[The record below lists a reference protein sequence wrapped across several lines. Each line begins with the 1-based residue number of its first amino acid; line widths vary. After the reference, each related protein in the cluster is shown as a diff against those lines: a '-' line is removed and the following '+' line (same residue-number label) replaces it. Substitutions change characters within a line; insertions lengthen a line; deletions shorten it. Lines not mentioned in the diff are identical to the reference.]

1 MAMSETA
8 IRVID
13 DLDPRA
19 RALDLSQTFIVR
31 APAGSGKTDLL
42 TRRFLKLLAVVDEP
56 EEILAITFTRAATA
70 EMRSRVLG
78 HLEEAARMPE
88 ATADEGERVTLAR
101 AALKNSE
108 VRGWRI
114 LEQPQRLNI
123 ETIDSLCLRIAH
135 GQPLL
140 SRMGGMLSPV
150 ERADLMY
157 GQAARHT
164 LGQLGGGDAALDEA
178 IAHMLAMRDNNL
190 RDCENLIAEMLK
202 QRDQWIRAFPLV
214 EKKELDWDVARSKL
228 EAPFRREVKRALEE
242 VHRLLDAEP
251 ALAREL
257 VELADYAAG
266 NCAKFGL
273 LSGLGALPGPDQLP
287 VEHWECVADFLLT
300 QSGEWRS
307 GLTKANG
314 FPTGGALE
322 RQQKQRMQ
330 SLLGRLQQIA
340 GLREALVGL
349 PKLPRLRYDDDQWET
364 LQHLFMTLRRAVAE
378 LNVIFATENRVDFA
392 QLGIA
397 ARQVLK
403 DVEDNP
409 DLLLALSGGLRH
421 LLVDEFQDTSRS
433 QFELIRLLVRAWDEG
448 DGRTCFLVGDPMQ
461 SIYMFRQAEVELF
474 SHVVE
479 RGIASEA
486 EPALACELVQ
496 LSTNFRSHA
505 GLTEEWNKLFAAVFG
520 ADAPVPFSPSYAAE
534 PALIAEAVRIYP
546 QVIGAA
552 DRKLTPSEVQEEKEE
567 AQDREAGRVLEI
579 VERHSAAIARAQA
592 EGDECRVAILVRARQ
607 HLAKIVRLLRQRGI
621 PFRAVELE
629 TLAERQELIDL
640 LSLTRAL
647 LHPMDRVAWLS
658 VLRAPWCGL
667 MLRDLH
673 TLTGADNRELKRKP
687 MLELIEAH
695 LPLLIGEAAERAART
710 AGILKQALATR
721 FEGLHAGSFS
731 QWIERTWRSLGGPLC
746 VDAAAY
752 ENAQTYFS
760 MLDDVAP
767 DGMACMTGDFEA
779 ELEWLF
785 AQPDPTVSE
794 RAGVQLMTIHKAK
807 GLGFDVVIVPGLDRR
822 TKPDES
828 PLIVSLERTNAI
840 TNDYEMLVA
849 PIGAKGG
856 ESHPTYKW
864 VQKQRKVR
872 QEEEVKRLLYVACT
886 RARRELHL
894 LGTATL
900 GQSGLKRGDA
910 NSLLDVGWPAF
921 EAKFRDAVKD
931 GAVKENAGAKVVDFP
946 LEMAHQGSLFDVFD
960 MAAAADS
967 KPALKVKRIALADRM
982 KPHGNNVTVAATFME
997 TTPEPA
1003 RPEGSRRA
1011 RVIGNAVHALLQQL
1025 STGQLSRG
1033 VDGAMLEQRARTI
1046 LRAAAFSGRAM
1057 EEAVQEV
1064 LGAVENCRRD
1074 TVGRWILEKHAGA
1087 QSETSWTGWMGDEMV
1102 TLRAD
1107 RVFRSGAAPMGPGA
1121 EYLWIIDYKMSAPAG
1136 EAVEEFHA
1144 RQREYYAPQ
1153 LGRYAQALRELEG
1166 GDVPLRLGLY
1176 FPRIGKLDWW

>member
-1 MAMSETA
+1 MSELVERLA
-8 IRVID
+8 E
-13 DLDPRA
+13 DLEQRA
-19 RALDLSQTFIVR
+19 RALDLSRTFIVR

-78 HLEEAARMPE
+78 HLEEAARTAESPE
-88 ATADEGERVTLAR
+88 EDERVTLAR
-101 AALKNSE
+101 AALRNSDA
-108 VRGWRI
+108 RGWRI

-140 SRMGGMLSPV
+140 SRMGGRLSPV

-157 GQAARHT
+157 ALAARHT

-178 IAHMLAMRDNNL
+178 IAHLLAMRDNYL
-190 RDCENLIAEMLK
+190 PDCEKLIAGMLA

-214 EKKELDWDVARSKL
+214 EDVDWDEVRRRL
-228 EAPFRREVKRALEE
+228 ERPFRREVKQALED
-242 VHRLLDAEP
+242 VHRLLDTEP
-251 ALAREL
+251 VLANEL

-273 LSGLGALPGPDQLP
+273 LSGLGALPGPERLAS
-287 VEHWECVADFLLT
+287 EHWECIADFLLT
-300 QSGEWRS
+300 QGGEWRS

-314 FPTGGALE
+314 FPTGGAFE
-322 RQQKQRMQ
+322 RQQKLRMQ
-330 SLLGRLQQIA
+330 SLLGRLQEIA
-340 GLREALVGL
+340 GLREALEGL
-349 PKLPRLRYDDDQWET
+349 GKLPRLQYDDDQWET
-364 LQHLFMTLRRAVAE
+364 LRHLFKTVRRAVAE
-378 LNVIFATENRVDFA
+378 LRVIFAEQNVVDFA
-392 QLGIA
+392 ELGIA

-403 DVEDNP
+403 DVEENP

-433 QFELIRLLVRAWDEG
+433 QFELVRLLVRAWDEG

-474 SHVVE
+474 GEVE
-479 RGIASEA
+479 RRGIAWDEEA
-486 EPALACELVQ
+486 IECGLVQ

-505 GLTEEWNKLFAAVFG
+505 GLTDEWNEIFAAVFG
-520 ADAPVPFSPSYAAE
+520 ADAPVPFWPSYAAE
-534 PALIAEAVRIYP
+534 PVKAADAVRVYP

-552 DRKLTPSEVQEEKEE
+552 DRKVTLQERED
-567 AQDREAGRVLEI
+567 AQEREARQVLEI
-579 VERHSAAIARAQA
+579 VAQHLPEIARAQA
-592 EGDECRVAILVRARQ
+592 EGGEYRVAILVRARQ
-607 HLAKIVRLLRQRGI
+607 HLARIVRMLRQRGI
-621 PFRAVELE
+621 AFRAVELE

-667 MLRDLH
+667 TLGDLH
-673 TLTGADNRELKRKP
+673 TLTGADNRELKRRP
-687 MLELIEAH
+687 IMELIEAH
-695 LPLLIGEAAERAART
+695 LPLMDDEAAQRATRT
-710 AGILKQALATR
+710 LGILKQALATR
-721 FEGLHAGSFS
+721 FEGMHSGSFS

-767 DGMACMTGDFEA
+767 DGMACMTGDFDA
-779 ELEWLF
+779 ALEWLF

-807 GLGFDVVIVPGLDRR
+807 GLGFDVVIVPGMGR
-822 TKPDES
+822 KSKADEPS
-828 PLIVSLERTNAI
+828 LIVSLERTDEAGDN
-840 TNDYEMLVA
+840 EMLVA
-849 PIGAKGG
+849 PIGAKGDDK
-856 ESHPTYKW
+856 HPTYKW
-864 VQKQRKVR
+864 VQRLRTAR
-872 QEEEVKRLLYVACT
+872 QDQEIKRLLYVACT

-894 LGTATL
+894 LGTATVT
-900 GQSGLKRGDA
+900 QSGLKGGDK

-921 EAKFRDAVKD
+921 EEKFIEAVKQRAVKD
-931 GAVKENAGAKVVDFP
+931 RAAATVMDFP
-946 LEMAHQGSLFDVFD
+946 LEMTHQASLFDVFD
-960 MAAAADS
+960 MAAGAET
-967 KPALKVKRIALADRM
+967 KPALTVKRLASLEEI
-982 KPHGNNVTVAATFME
+982 KPRTKNVTVAGTYVPDEAGE
-997 TTPEPA
+997 LV

-1011 RVIGNAVHALLQQL
+1011 RVVGNVVHALLQQL
-1025 STGQLSRG
+1025 SIGQLSRG
-1033 VDGAMLEQRARTI
+1033 VDASSLEQRARSM

-1057 EEAVQEV
+1057 DEATQEV

-1074 TVGRWILEKHAGA
+1074 AVGRWILEACVGA
-1087 QSETSWTGWMGDEMV
+1087 QSETSWTGWVGEEMV

-1107 RVFRSGAAPMGPGA
+1107 RVFRGGAAPMEPGL
-1121 EYLWIIDYKMSAPAG
+1121 ECLWIIDYKMSAPAG
-1136 EAVEEFHA
+1136 ETVEGFLVK
-1144 RQREYYAPQ
+1144 QREYYAPQ
-1153 LGRYAQALRELEG
+1153 LTRYAEALKLLEG
-1166 GDVPLRLGLY
+1166 EEIPVRMGLY
-1176 FPRIGKLDWW
+1176 YPRIGRLDWW